1 MKFFIVLVLSLAVCS
16 FVTAQ
21 EAGETSAIGAYQPI
35 QWDPADQELADLMNW
50 GLENAMLYASAAG
63 QLHDA
68 EWDMVEVKGV
78 ESEVVNG
85 VNYDFVVDIQNTN
98 GQIVE
103 LEFVVNYVEAENH
116 ASLISWQ
123 LRN

>member
-21 EAGETSAIGAYQPI
+21 ETGETFSVGAYQPI

-63 QLHDA
+63 QLHDS
-68 EWDMVEVKGV
+68 EWHPVEVKSV
-78 ESEVVNG
+78 ESEVVDG
-85 VNYDFVVDIQNTN
+85 INYDFVVDIQNTD
-98 GQIVE
+98 GQSVE
-103 LEFVVNYVEAENH
+103 LEFVVNYIKAENH